1 MYQDQRLQRP
11 STTADFEFLSKLGQG
26 SFGVVYKVRRKA
38 DKGIYVMKQ
47 INIAQMNAHL
57 RKEALNEVKIL
68 SSLDNAYIVKYY
80 ESFLEKNF
88 LNIVMEY
95 CEGGDLAN
103 LIKNSP
109 KALPEGKV
117 WKFLIQICTGLAYV
131 HSKKIL
137 HRDIKSMNIFLSK
150 NEDVR
155 IGDLGVAKA
164 LAETG
169 NFAHT
174 MIGTPYYLSPEMC
187 EERPYN
193 SKSDMW
199 AVGCVLYE
207 MCTKRHPFEA
217 NNQAALILKII
228 NGKYAP
234 IPSSYSPELTD
245 ILNLC
250 LNRDYKKRPGAKTIL
265 NRTGNSNY
273 TLVHNKFEYKMS
285 ARKLKH

>member
-1 MYQDQRLQRP
+1 MYNGQIVQRP
-11 STTADFEFLSKLGQG
+11 STTSDFEFLGKLGQG
-26 SFGVVYKVRRKA
+26 SFGVVYKVKRKV
-38 DKGIYVMKQ
+38 DKKIYVLKQ
-47 INIAQMNAHL
+47 INIAQMNPKM

-68 SSLDNAYIVKYY
+68 SSLDNSFIVKYH
-80 ESFLEKNF
+80 ESFIEKNY
-88 LNIVMEY
+88 LNIIMEY

-103 LIKNSP
+103 YIKAQP
-109 KALPEGKV
+109 KPLSENKT
-117 WKFLIQICTGLAYV
+117 WKFFIQLCIGLAYI

-137 HRDIKSMNIFLSK
+137 HRDIKSMNVFLSK

-155 IGDLGVAKA
+155 IGDLGVAKV

-169 NFAHT
+169 KFAHT

-187 EERPYN
+187 EEKPYN
-193 SKSDMW
+193 AKSDMW
-199 AVGCVLYE
+199 ALGCVLYE

-234 IPSSYSPELTD
+234 IPSSYSAELTE

-250 LNRDYKKRPGAKTIL
+250 LCRDYKKRPFASTLLKRPGL
-265 NRTGNSNY
+265 N
-273 TLVHNKFEYKMS
+273 
-285 ARKLKH
+285 KLFINFLNNV

>member
-1 MYQDQRLQRP
+1 MYHDQRLQRP

-103 LIKNSP
+103 LIKNSL
-109 KALPEGKV
+109 KALPESKV

-250 LNRDYKKRPGAKTIL
+250 LHRDYKKRPGAKTIL
-265 NRTGNSNY
+265 SRAGKPSNIII
-273 TLVHNKFEYKMS
+273 VH
-285 ARKLKH
+285 